1 MKSIERIFLFII
13 KLILIFGGFVL
24 LIGISIFFG
33 FLLSTTVAD
42 FVPLND
48 ENPYSDEII
57 IGCMV
62 FSFIF
67 FCILIAFTWYK
78 SNKELGVSQP
88 SDLSDIETDLL
99 AGGVGASMGLQHG
112 HDLTDHNFEDS
123 HSGNWSDAD
132 DWQTG
137 EFAPT
142 MACMVLTIM
151 KKTLSNH
158 NLAIINLQFET
169 INHKS

>member
-1 MKSIERIFLFII
+1 MKTIERILRFII
-13 KLILIFGGFVL
+13 KLILILGGFVL
-24 LIGISIFFG
+24 LVGLSIFFG

-48 ENPYSDEII
+48 ENPYSNEII

-67 FCILIAFTWYK
+67 FCALIAIVWYK

-99 AGGVGASMGLQHG
+99 AGAAGAYMGPQHG
-112 HDLTDHNFEDS
+112 TDMFEDS
-123 HSGNWSDAD
+123 HSGNWTDAD

-137 EFAPT
+137 ELDSPKFGKSACKCIEFYRKSAP
-142 MACMVLTIM
+142 I
-151 KKTLSNH
+151 
-158 NLAIINLQFET
+158 
-169 INHKS
+169 

>member
-24 LIGISIFFG
+24 LVGLSIFFG

-67 FCILIAFTWYK
+67 FCALIAIVWR
-78 SNKELGVSQP
+78 KEKKKDISQP

-99 AGGVGASMGLQHG
+99 AGAAGAYMGLQHG
-112 HDLTDHNFEDS
+112 TDLTDHNFDDS
-123 HSGNWSDAD
+123 HSGNWTDAD
-132 DWQTG
+132 DWQSG
-137 EFAPT
+137 EYDSHDGMYGFDSYEENT
-142 MACMVLTIM
+142 
-151 KKTLSNH
+151 
-158 NLAIINLQFET
+158 F
-169 INHKS
+169 